1 MTPKESSYTPPDQ
14 VITLTP
20 GHPPAER
27 PPPEGEADLFDY
39 RLLRDAAGFLVR
51 ATRRRRAL
59 AALCFA
65 AVLALAVFSL
75 WALPKRWQVQARLL
89 AQRNPVMWTLSNPGL
104 PRPFDWDTPARA
116 ARETVLRRDNL
127 VALCKQTHFVE
138 RYLAKRP
145 PAVRAWHW
153 LRDSVAGPRTQER
166 LLDDL
171 VDTLQT
177 RLWVEVGGNEA
188 TVTITF
194 EWSDPEIAYQM
205 VEAAVENFLEVRHAQ
220 EAAIVGE
227 TISILEV
234 HASRLQ
240 RQIDGGVET
249 LREKEKLYRR
259 TPSPLARRVVVPRA
273 RPADSDEVARLK
285 ALLAA
290 KRRALNDLEEF
301 RQRRTDELQGQLV
314 KLQAIY
320 ADQHPEVVSA
330 RQNIEA
336 LSGPSPQINALHDEV
351 LELEKELT
359 RRGGVPG
366 DTAREV
372 IVPAITE
379 SDLASPPASEA
390 EDPRLEYERGQLR
403 LLLRQY
409 TNMLERIE
417 GARMELD
424 TVKAAFKYRYSI
436 ITPPLMPKKPLRPN
450 PLVTL
455 AAGLLGGILF
465 GVFAAVALDL
475 RSGRVLERWQLERV
489 LGVRVLAEPGR

>member
-1 MTPKESSYTPPDQ
+1 MTPQGPLHSAPDQ
-14 VITLTP
+14 VITLAPAP
-20 GHPPAER
+20 GHPPSR
-27 PPPEGEADLFDY
+27 DGEADLFDY
-39 RLLRDAAGFLVR
+39 RLLRDAAVFLVR
-51 ATRRRRAL
+51 ATLRHRAL
-59 AALCFA
+59 AFGCFL
-65 AVLALAVFSL
+65 AVLAAAVASL
-75 WALPKRWQVQARLL
+75 WLLPQRYQVQARLL

-104 PRPFDWDTPARA
+104 PRPFDWDAPARA

-127 VALCKQTHFVE
+127 VALCKQTNFVE
-138 RYLAKRP
+138 KYLARRA

-153 LRDSVAGPRTQER
+153 MRDLVSGPKSNDR

-177 RLWVEVGGNEA
+177 RLWVEVGNEA

-194 EWSDPEIAYQM
+194 EWSDKDIAYQM
-205 VEAAVENFLEVRHAQ
+205 VQAAVENFLEVRHAQ

-240 RQIDGGVET
+240 RQIDSGVET

-259 TPSPLARRVVVPRA
+259 TPSPLARRTFAPRPRVA
-273 RPADSDEVARLK
+273 EDDEVARLK

-290 KRRALNDLEEF
+290 KRRALSDLEEF
-301 RQRRTDELQGQLV
+301 RQRRIEELQGQLV

-320 ADQHPEVVSA
+320 ADQHPEVVSS

-351 LELEKELT
+351 LELEKEVV
-359 RRGGVPG
+359 RRGGHVGDVP
-366 DTAREV
+366 REV
-372 IVPAITE
+372 ILPAVTE
-379 SDLASPPASEA
+379 SDLVPPAAGEA

-436 ITPPLMPKKPLRPN
+436 ITPPLVPKKPIKPN
-450 PLVTL
+450 PLMVI
-455 AAGLLGGILF
+455 AAGLLGGF
-465 GVFAAVALDL
+465 MFAVFASVVVDL
-475 RSGRVLERWQLERV
+475 RSGKVLERWQIERII
-489 LGVRVLAEPGR
+489 GVPVLAEPGA